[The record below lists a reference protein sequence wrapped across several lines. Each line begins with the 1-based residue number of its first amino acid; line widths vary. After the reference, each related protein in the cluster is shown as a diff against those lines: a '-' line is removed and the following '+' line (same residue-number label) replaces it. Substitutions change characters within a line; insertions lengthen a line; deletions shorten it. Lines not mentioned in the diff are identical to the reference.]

1 MHDQEMTGTAKNQVN
16 YLVTCLKYA
25 TAETVGFPKQHGM
38 TIDMTLRWKLYQDS
52 KDLRLQL
59 KETKGLDIKQRS

>member
-1 MHDQEMTGTAKNQVN
+1 MHNQKMTVTAKNQMN

-25 TAETVGFPKQHGM
+25 DAETVGFPEQHGM
-38 TIDMTLRWKLYQDS
+38 AINMTLRWKLYQDS
-52 KDLRLQL
+52 KDHRLQL